1 MKRTCILFLACTLLL
16 SGCVSQTPSS
26 PVTKDEE
33 VVEKDHTFESFL
45 NDVVV
50 ELAESDYTT
59 MHHYFEHPADFGI
72 DPKKVDV
79 TLGSI
84 LPDEKDEELEAR
96 LKKRLEEF
104 DREKLSDLERDIYD
118 QLEFQFDLSKRQDSE
133 EFLYIDNIWSTV
145 NGVPQ
150 ELVNYFSEYEV
161 REEADIQD
169 LITLIND
176 VPRYTKLAIEYSNE
190 QAKRNLLRFDYDG
203 VMENIDSVLDTKDDS
218 AVSGELVSEI
228 EQLGLD
234 QDKEAKY
241 IADVKGALEASF
253 FPSFETMRSSLETL
267 SSKALPLQGLAN
279 FEHGKEFYELL
290 ARSYT
295 GSNDSIDTIKSN
307 LESEVSK
314 ISVQL
319 SAMVEERPQVV
330 IEGMMLSTDFKSV
343 DEILPFLQK
352 NYAKSF
358 PKLKEMEY
366 DLQPLADEQSQNGV
380 VAYFMHPAIDSS
392 TKYQIRYNKRDYG
405 DDPSSISLYQTLAH
419 EGIPGHMY
427 QAQYNKEHFQYTIQ
441 YFLSNL
447 GFSEGYATYAET
459 QALKFLDLNKNALS
473 ASGYND
479 LLSNYYVV
487 LMDIAINYEGM
498 DLNQFMEA
506 FPMFDEEGIKG
517 IYNQLAD
524 NPGVF
529 LSYYYGYYLV
539 DSLRDKAKDALKD
552 DFDEVEFNDALLSSG
567 SVNFEIIEKN
577 IDSYIQEKAE
587 A

>member
-241 IADVKGALEASF
+241 IADVKGALDASF

-290 ARSYT
+290 VRIRVRTIRSRRSSRIWRARFRRFRCS
-295 GSNDSIDTIKSN
+295 
-307 LESEVSK
+307 
-314 ISVQL
+314 
-319 SAMVEERPQVV
+319 
-330 IEGMMLSTDFKSV
+330 
-343 DEILPFLQK
+343 
-352 NYAKSF
+352 
-358 PKLKEMEY
+358 
-366 DLQPLADEQSQNGV
+366 
-380 VAYFMHPAIDSS
+380 
-392 TKYQIRYNKRDYG
+392 
-405 DDPSSISLYQTLAH
+405 
-419 EGIPGHMY
+419 
-427 QAQYNKEHFQYTIQ
+427 
-441 YFLSNL
+441 
-447 GFSEGYATYAET
+447 
-459 QALKFLDLNKNALS
+459 
-473 ASGYND
+473 
-479 LLSNYYVV
+479 
-487 LMDIAINYEGM
+487 
-498 DLNQFMEA
+498 
-506 FPMFDEEGIKG
+506 
-517 IYNQLAD
+517 
-524 NPGVF
+524 
-529 LSYYYGYYLV
+529 
-539 DSLRDKAKDALKD
+539 
-552 DFDEVEFNDALLSSG
+552 
-567 SVNFEIIEKN
+567 
-577 IDSYIQEKAE
+577 
-587 A
+587 